1 MEKLIQMKRDFA
13 ALTKQ
18 LRDAE
23 AEASPDRAKVDR
35 ICEEIRSLAG
45 KIEAEEAILRMT
57 DGADGTEGPKHRANQ
72 EGDKD
77 KNPRSREEYRTAFEK
92 YVRYADAAELRSMT
106 VGTPGK
112 GGYLVPTD
120 WEKAIVQ
127 KRHELSVMRMLADV
141 QTTSLDKEIPVEGT
155 EGVSTWIDE
164 EGEYLESDEGFDQK
178 VMNAYKYGRIIKV
191 SEELLEDEQYD
202 LQGYLTK
209 KGARSNAVLE
219 EAAFVDGD
227 GTKKPRGFLLDSEV
241 GKETAVTTGFTYDEI
256 LDLWGSLKS
265 GYAKMATWLMKRGTL
280 VSVMKLKDGDGR
292 YLYMPST
299 LPGQLGAILDR
310 PVVLADNMPAVAL
323 GAKPIAFGDFS
334 YYRIQ
339 DRSGVLV
346 QRLNEL
352 YAKNGQ
358 VGFRFRQR
366 TDGKLLV
373 ADAIKVLQIKAV

>member
-23 AEASPDRAKVDR
+23 AEENPDRAKVDR
-35 ICEEIRSLAG
+35 LCEEIRSLAG

-57 DGADGTEGPKHRANQ
+57 DGYDGSEGPKHRSTG
-72 EGDKD
+72 EGEEE
-77 KNPRSREEYRTAFEK
+77 PRAGKEYRAAFEK
-92 YVRYADAAELRSMT
+92 YVRYADAAELRSMN
-106 VGTPGK
+106 VGTPAK

-120 WEKAIVQ
+120 WEKAIVM
-127 KRHELSVMRMLADV
+127 KRHELSVMRQLADV
-141 QTTSLDKEIPVEGT
+141 QTSSLDKEIPVEGT

-164 EGEYLESDEGFDQK
+164 EGEYQESDENFDQK
-178 VMNAYKYGRIIKV
+178 VMNAHKYGRIIKV

-202 LQGYLTK
+202 LQGYLTM

-219 EAAFVDGD
+219 EAAFVNGD
-227 GTKKPRGFLLDSEV
+227 GTKKPKGFLRDALV
-241 GKETAVTTGFTYDEI
+241 GNETAVSTGFTYDEI

-280 VSVMKLKDGDGR
+280 ISVMKLKDGDGR
-292 YLYMPST
+292 YLYQPST

-310 PVVLADNMPAVAL
+310 PVILADDMPAVAQS
-323 GAKPIAFGDFS
+323 AKPIAFGDFS

-339 DRSGVLV
+339 DRSGVLI

-366 TDGKLLV
+366 TDAKLLV
-373 ADAIKVLQIKAV
+373 AEAVKVLQVKPT